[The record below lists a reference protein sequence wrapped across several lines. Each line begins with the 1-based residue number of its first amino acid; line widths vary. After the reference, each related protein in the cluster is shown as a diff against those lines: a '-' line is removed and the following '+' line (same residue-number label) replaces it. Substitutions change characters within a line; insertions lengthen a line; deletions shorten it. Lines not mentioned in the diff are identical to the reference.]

1 MHVCLCTCARMP
13 EHTCDPSKSTNT
25 GGPVCVCPMQTFC
38 ECVPGS
44 SQLKHRWSDSESARE
59 APAKVRPRRHP
70 QMKHSQDIFLFFF
83 KWKSHPL
90 AVFFISIHFLGA
102 SRCANTG
109 AYCIL
114 NVTFCHRAAVKARP
128 RLSCLRGN

>member
-13 EHTCDPSKSTNT
+13 KHTQANTKT
-25 GGPVCVCPMQTFC
+25 GGPVSVCPMQTFC

-59 APAKVRPRRHP
+59 APAKVRPRRHD
-70 QMKHSQDIFLFFF
+70 QMKHSEDFFL
-83 KWKSHPL
+83 WKNDSL
-90 AVFFISIHFLGA
+90 AVFFISIHFLCA
-102 SRCANTG
+102 LCCANTE

-114 NVTFCHRAAVKARP
+114 NVAFCHRAAVKARP
-128 RLSCLRGN
+128 QLSCLRGN